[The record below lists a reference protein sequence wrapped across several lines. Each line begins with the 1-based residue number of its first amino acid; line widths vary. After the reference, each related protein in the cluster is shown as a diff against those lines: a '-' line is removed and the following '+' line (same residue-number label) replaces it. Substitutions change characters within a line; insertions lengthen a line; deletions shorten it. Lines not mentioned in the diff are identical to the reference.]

1 MLRAIATVGGITMAS
16 RVLGFARDILIA
28 RLIGAGAEADA
39 FFVAFRFPN
48 LFRRMFAEGAF
59 NAAFVPIAAR
69 ELIERGRDEARRF
82 AEEALAVLLAAL
94 LLLTIACQVAMPW
107 LMLAL
112 APGFAVEP
120 AKYDMAVQFTQITFP
135 YLLLMSLT
143 ALYGGVLNTVKRFAA
158 AAAAPML
165 LNVVLILALA
175 VAIPLTGQPGLTL
188 AWAVAIAGV
197 VQLLWLVMACR
208 RAGIALRLP
217 RPRLTPRVRRLLRLM
232 GPGVLGAG
240 AMQINLVIGTIIAS
254 LEPGAVSYLYYAD
267 RVYQLPLGVIGAA
280 VGVVLLPELAHRI
293 RSGREQAAVE
303 GLNRA
308 IELTLL
314 VTLPAAVGLA
324 VLPGPI
330 VTVLFQRG
338 AFGAAEAEATAAVLA
353 AFAAGL
359 PAFVLVKALTP
370 AFYAREDTRT
380 PFIYAIA
387 GMAANTVGALALFP
401 LMGFLG
407 IPIATS
413 AAAWLNLGLVARRLA
428 ELGHLA
434 PDERLKRMT
443 PRIVVASLAMGA
455 ALVLA
460 KTALEPALAGGL
472 ALKVGALAALVL
484 GGAALYLAVA
494 VPLGAVAPG
503 ELGRF
508 FRRGRAASP

>member
-1 MLRAIATVGGITMAS
+1 
-16 RVLGFARDILIA
+16 
-28 RLIGAGAEADA
+28 
-39 FFVAFRFPN
+39 
-48 LFRRMFAEGAF
+48 
-59 NAAFVPIAAR
+59 
-69 ELIERGRDEARRF
+69 
-82 AEEALAVLLAAL
+82 
-94 LLLTIACQVAMPW
+94 
-107 LMLAL
+107 
-112 APGFAVEP
+112 
-120 AKYDMAVQFTQITFP
+120 
-135 YLLLMSLT
+135 
-143 ALYGGVLNTVKRFAA
+143 
-158 AAAAPML
+158 
-165 LNVVLILALA
+165 
-175 VAIPLTGQPGLTL
+175 
-188 AWAVAIAGV
+188 
-197 VQLLWLVMACR
+197 
-208 RAGIALRLP
+208 
-217 RPRLTPRVRRLLRLM
+217 
-232 GPGVLGAG
+232 
-240 AMQINLVIGTIIAS
+240 
-254 LEPGAVSYLYYAD
+254 
-267 RVYQLPLGVIGAA
+267 
-280 VGVVLLPELAHRI
+280 VLLPELAHRI